1 MKKAN
6 VEELVTEWVEEYLL
20 TSHQQTGKIRELVDV
35 EFVKEGPHWVLRI
48 FLDKPNGIDIEDC
61 QEVSTA
67 LSQRLDDEDPI
78 PQAYSLEVSSPG
90 LERPLKKI
98 EDFQRFSGERVQIKT
113 YRAEAGRKKFVGVL
127 LGLADDNVELELDD
141 EKIKIPWDN
150 IAKANLFPEF

>member
-20 TSHQQTGKIRELVDV
+20 TSHQKNGKIRELVDV

-48 FLDKPNGIDIEDC
+48 FLDRPDGIDIEDC

-113 YRAEAGRKKFVGVL
+113 YRAEAGRKKFIGVL

-141 EKIKIPWDN
+141 EKITIPWDN